1 MKKIFYSL
9 LLIAG
14 VLLLLFAKKEQAP
27 EKDPIILAKNEL
39 KEGDII
45 FQTSIS
51 TQSKAIQLAT
61 KSIYSHCGLIYK
73 KDDQYYVFEA
83 IEPVKS
89 TPLEKWI
96 ARGKES
102 KYVIKRLKNADEI
115 LNTKTLANMKK
126 IGEEFKGKHYDLT
139 FEWSDEKIYCSELI
153 WKVYKR
159 GANLEVGKLQTLKEF
174 DLQNELVKKKMEERY
189 GENVPTEEMVISPVS
204 IYNSDL
210 LITVASN

>member
-14 VLLLLFAKKEQAP
+14 VLLLLFAKKEQVP
-27 EKDPIILAKNEL
+27 NKRTIMPAKNEL

-45 FQTSIS
+45 FQTSLS
-51 TQSKAIQLAT
+51 TQSKAIQMAT
-61 KSIYSHCGLIYK
+61 QSIYSHCGLIYK
-73 KDDQYYVFEA
+73 KADQYYVLEA
-83 IEPVKS
+83 IEPVQS
-89 TPLEKWI
+89 TPLEQWI
-96 ARGKES
+96 KRGKEN
-102 KYVIKRLKNADEI
+102 KYVIKRLKNSEEI
-115 LNTKTLANMKK
+115 LTPAKLEEMKK
-126 IGEEFKGKHYDLT
+126 IGKELIGKHYDLT

-174 DLQNELVKKKMEERY
+174 DLQNDIVKKKMEERY
-189 GENVPTEEMVISPVS
+189 GKNVPTEEIVISPVA
-204 IYNSDL
+204 IFNSDL